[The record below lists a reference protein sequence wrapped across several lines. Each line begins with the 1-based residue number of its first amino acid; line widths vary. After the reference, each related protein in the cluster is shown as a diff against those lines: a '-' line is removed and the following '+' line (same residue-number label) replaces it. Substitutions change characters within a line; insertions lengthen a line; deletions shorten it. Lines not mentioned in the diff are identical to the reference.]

1 MTAEEELYVLLN
13 ETMMGRLFRSY
24 QGRLRFCYDE
34 IYLRNGPQIP
44 LSLSMPLLEEEHA
57 HDRVLPFLWGLLPD
71 NDLLLQRWA
80 ARFHV
85 SVSNPFAILS
95 IMGEDCAGA
104 IRFIKKERL
113 KKSPSGGKKLLSA
126 AQIEKRLLALASDP
140 SLTRTAEDQGQ
151 FSLAGA
157 QTKTALQKIGS
168 RWFLPWGNEPTTHI
182 LKLPRLDLAGHIEN
196 EYFCLQLAIQLGL
209 ATTQSEILHFGKTKV
224 IAVKRYD
231 RIEHQKKILR
241 LHQEDICQ
249 SLSISPTKKY
259 ENMGGPG
266 IPVIMSLLNQSTYP
280 QEDRRRFMQA
290 IIFNYLILGSDAHAK
305 NYSLLLG
312 NNGSVRL
319 APLYDM
325 ASLLPYVKQP
335 REQRLS
341 MRVDRSYRDDQI
353 HLHHFEKMARQCE
366 YPYSQLEETL
376 KNFCQMIP
384 QLSTDL
390 TMSLKKSGLK
400 HPIVKTLSEKIN
412 HRCKTIS
419 KKLFR
424 S

>member
-1 MTAEEELYVLLN
+1 MAEEELYVLLN
-13 ETMMGRLFRSY
+13 ETMMGTLFRSS
-24 QGRLRFCYDE
+24 QGKLRFCYDKA
-34 IYLRNGPQIP
+34 YLHCSLQIP
-44 LSLSMPLLEEEHA
+44 LSLSMPLLEEEHT

-85 SVSNPFAILS
+85 SASNPFAMLS

-104 IRFIKKERL
+104 IRFIKKERF
-113 KKSPSGGKKLLSA
+113 KKNSYGGKKLLST

-182 LKLPRLDLAGHIEN
+182 LKLPRPDLAGHIEN
-196 EYFCLQLAIQLGL
+196 EYFCLQLATQLGL

-224 IAVKRYD
+224 ISIKRYD
-231 RIEHQKKILR
+231 RIEHQKKMLR

-249 SLSISPTKKY
+249 ALSIPPTKKY

-266 IPVIMSLLNQSTYP
+266 ISAIMNLLNQSSHS
-280 QEDRRRFMQA
+280 QEDRHRFIQA

-312 NNGSVRL
+312 HHGNVRL
-319 APLYDM
+319 APLYDI

-341 MRVDRSYRDDQI
+341 MRIDRSYRDDQI

-376 KNFCQMIP
+376 KSFCQMIP
-384 QLSTDL
+384 KFSTDL
-390 TMSLKKSGLK
+390 TISLKKNGLK
-400 HPIVKTLSEKIN
+400 HPILETLSEKIN
-412 HRCKTIS
+412 QRCKTIS
-419 KKLFR
+419 KKFFK